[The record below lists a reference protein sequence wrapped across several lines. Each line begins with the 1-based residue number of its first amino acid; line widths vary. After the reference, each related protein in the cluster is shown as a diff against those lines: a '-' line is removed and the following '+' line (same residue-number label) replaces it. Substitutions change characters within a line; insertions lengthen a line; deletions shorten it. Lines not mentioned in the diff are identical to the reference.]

1 MTSSDWLPTAC
12 ILCECNCGIVV
23 QVDDRR
29 LARIRGD
36 KAHPGSAGYT
46 CNKALRLDHYQNNRA
61 RLSSPMRRRAD
72 GTYEEIDWD
81 TAIVEI
87 AEGFKQIRD
96 THGGDKIFYY
106 GGGGQGN
113 HLGGA
118 YSGAFLKA
126 LGSRYRSNALAQEKT
141 GEAWV
146 DFQLYGGH
154 TRGEFENAE
163 VSVFVG
169 KNPWMSQSFPRARV
183 VLNEI
188 AKDPGRSM
196 IVIDPVV
203 TDTAKMAD
211 FHLRVQPGCDAWCLA
226 ALAAVLV
233 QENLCNEAFLAAHV
247 HGVDTVRAALQ
258 EVPVADYAQRCRVD
272 EELLRAAA
280 RRIGTAASVSVFED
294 LGIQQAPNSTVCSY
308 LNKLLWILTG
318 NFAKKGGQHLHSS
331 FAPLFSQVSGRTPVT
346 GAPIIAGLI
355 PGNVVPEEILT
366 EHPDRFRAMIV
377 ERGNPAHSLADSA
390 ACRAA
395 FQALELMVVVD
406 VAMTETARLA
416 HYVLPAASQFEKPEA
431 TFFNFEFPRNGFQLR
446 RPLFPPLPGTLP
458 EPEIWA
464 RLVRALGVV
473 DEADLRPLREAAAQG
488 RQAYTEAF
496 LAAAATNPTVAKL
509 TAYVLYETL
518 GPTLP
523 DGLAGAAA
531 LWGLAQ
537 KTAMAYPDA
546 VRRAGH
552 ADGNALFDAI
562 LERPSG
568 VTFTVHNYED
578 DFALISHPDHK
589 IALEIPEMLAE
600 IRSLTQ
606 TPSRLT
612 TPQLPIVLSVG
623 ERRAY
628 TANDIFRDPSWRK
641 RDANGA
647 LRVSVEDAQ
656 ALGLADGCLARIT
669 TAAGSAEATV
679 EVTETML
686 AGHAALPNGFGLDYT
701 GDDGRT
707 VVAGVAPNALTSTR
721 WRDPYAGTPGTSTCP
736 PPSAEQ
742 TQNRPFGSPN
752 GRFCVCSRGLSLVPD
767 PDPALR
773 VQKQRVILGDVEGLI
788 KSVHVANHTVAPELR
803 RGVRIDRQ
811 PADCFGCTRFGSPYL
826 CPAEEH
832 PLHAGQPVD
841 NRSGVAVQ
849 RELVSQQGDRQPAQ
863 VADVLAYGERALHMR
878 RAGVVD
884 EIARRVSVVLLD
896 QRFGAGG
903 ELGAIVVG
911 PPIDQIAVA
920 VVFGALI
927 VETVPDLVPDHRPDP
942 AVVGG
947 LVGLRIEKWWL

>member
-1 MTSSDWLPTAC
+1 MTADWQPTAC

-23 QVDDRR
+23 QVEDRT

-36 KAHPGSAGYT
+36 KEHPGTQGYT

-61 RLSSPMRRRAD
+61 RLTSPMRRRAD

-81 TAIVEI
+81 TAIIEI
-87 AEGFKQIRD
+87 AEGFKHIRD
-96 THGGDKIFYY
+96 AYGGDKIFYY

-146 DFQLYGGH
+146 DAHLYGGH
-154 TRGEFENAE
+154 TRGEFEHAE

-188 AKDPGRSM
+188 AKDPARSM
-196 IVIDPVV
+196 IVIDPVL

-211 FHLRVQPGCDAWCLA
+211 FHLRVRPGTDAWCLA

-233 QENLCNEAFLAAHV
+233 QESLCNEAFLAEHV
-247 HGVDTVRAALQ
+247 HGVDTVRDALR
-258 EVPVADYAQRCRVD
+258 EVPIGDYAQHCGVD

-280 RRIGTAASVSVFED
+280 RRIGAAGSVSVFED
-294 LGIQQAPNSTVCSY
+294 LGIQQAPNSTLCSY

-331 FAPLFSQVSGRTPVT
+331 FAPLFSTISGRTPVT
-346 GAPIIAGLI
+346 GAPIISGLV
-355 PGNVVPEEILT
+355 PANAVPEEILT
-366 EHPDRFRAMIV
+366 DHPDRFRAMIV
-377 ERGNPAHSLADSA
+377 ESGNPAHSLANSA
-390 ACRAA
+390 ACRKA

-431 TFFNFEFPRNGFQLR
+431 TFFNFEFPHNGFQLR
-446 RPLFPPLPGTLP
+446 RPLLEPLPGTLP

-473 DEADLRPLREAAAQG
+473 EDADLRPLREAAQLG

-496 LAAAATNPTVAKL
+496 LGAVAGNPTLSKL
-509 TAYVLYETL
+509 LPYVLYETL

-537 KTAMAYPDA
+537 KTAMAYPEA

-562 LERPSG
+562 LDSPSG
-568 VTFTVHNYED
+568 VTFTAHNYED
-578 DFALISHPDHK
+578 DFALISHADHK
-589 IALEIPEMLAE
+589 ISLEIPEMLDDLRA
-600 IRSLTQ
+600 LTAAPPQ
-606 TPSRLT
+606 LT
-612 TPQLPIVLSVG
+612 TSELPIVLSVG

-641 RDANGA
+641 RDADGA

-656 ALGLADGCLARIT
+656 ALGLSDGCRARIT

-679 EVTETML
+679 EITETML
-686 AGHAALPNGFGLDYT
+686 PGHAALPNGFGLDYI
-701 GDDGRT
+701 GDDGST
-707 VVAGVAPNALTSTR
+707 VVPGVAPNALTSTE
-721 WRDPYAGTPGTSTCP
+721 WRDKYAGTPWHKH
-736 PPSAEQ
+736 
-742 TQNRPFGSPN
+742 
-752 GRFCVCSRGLSLVPD
+752 VP
-767 PDPALR
+767 A
-773 VQKQRVILGDVEGLI
+773 
-788 KSVHVANHTVAPELR
+788 
-803 RGVRIDRQ
+803 
-811 PADCFGCTRFGSPYL
+811 
-826 CPAEEH
+826 
-832 PLHAGQPVD
+832 
-841 NRSGVAVQ
+841 
-849 RELVSQQGDRQPAQ
+849 
-863 VADVLAYGERALHMR
+863 
-878 RAGVVD
+878 
-884 EIARRVSVVLLD
+884 
-896 QRFGAGG
+896 
-903 ELGAIVVG
+903 
-911 PPIDQIAVA
+911 
-920 VVFGALI
+920 
-927 VETVPDLVPDHRPDP
+927 
-942 AVVGG
+942 
-947 LVGLRIEKWWL
+947 RIEACRAVPRKREVPPVKVPS

>member
-258 EVPVADYAQRCRVD
+258 EVPVADYAQRCGVD

>member
-1 MTSSDWLPTAC
+1 MTADWQPTAC

-23 QVDDRR
+23 QVEDRT

-36 KAHPGSAGYT
+36 KEHPGTQGYT

-61 RLSSPMRRRAD
+61 RLTSPMRRRAD

-81 TAIVEI
+81 TAIIEI
-87 AEGFKQIRD
+87 AEGFKHIRD
-96 THGGDKIFYY
+96 AYGGDKIFYY

-146 DFQLYGGH
+146 DAQLYGGH
-154 TRGEFENAE
+154 TRGEFEHAE

-188 AKDPGRSM
+188 AKDPARSM
-196 IVIDPVV
+196 IVIDPVL

-211 FHLRVQPGCDAWCLA
+211 FHLRVRPGTDAWCLA

-233 QENLCNEAFLAAHV
+233 QESLCDEAFLAEHV
-247 HGVDTVRAALQ
+247 HGVDAVRDALR
-258 EVPVADYAQRCRVD
+258 EVPIGDYAQHCGVD

-280 RRIGTAASVSVFED
+280 RRIGAAGSVSVFED
-294 LGIQQAPNSTVCSY
+294 LGIQQAPNSTLCSY

-331 FAPLFSQVSGRTPVT
+331 FAPLFSTVSGRTPVT
-346 GAPIIAGLI
+346 GAPIISGLV
-355 PGNVVPEEILT
+355 PANAVPEEILT
-366 EHPDRFRAMIV
+366 DHPDRFRAMIV
-377 ERGNPAHSLADSA
+377 ESGNPAHSLANSA
-390 ACRAA
+390 ACRKA

-431 TFFNFEFPRNGFQLR
+431 TFFNFEFPHNGFQLR
-446 RPLFPPLPGTLP
+446 RPLLEPLPGTLP

-473 DEADLRPLREAAAQG
+473 EDADLRPLREAAQLG

-496 LAAAATNPTVAKL
+496 LGAVAGNPTLSKL
-509 TAYVLYETL
+509 LPYVLYETL

-537 KTAMAYPDA
+537 KTAMAYPEA

-562 LERPSG
+562 LDSPSG
-568 VTFTVHNYED
+568 VTFTAHNYED
-578 DFALISHPDHK
+578 DFALISHADHK
-589 IALEIPEMLAE
+589 IALEIPEMLDDLRA
-600 IRSLTQ
+600 LTAAPPQ
-606 TPSRLT
+606 LT
-612 TPQLPIVLSVG
+612 TSELPIVLSVG

-641 RDANGA
+641 RDADGA

-656 ALGLADGCLARIT
+656 ALGLSDGCRARIT

-679 EVTETML
+679 EITETML
-686 AGHAALPNGFGLDYT
+686 PGHAALPNGFGLDYI
-701 GDDGRT
+701 GDDGST
-707 VVAGVAPNALTSTR
+707 VVPGVAPNALTSTE
-721 WRDPYAGTPGTSTCP
+721 WRDKYAGTPWHKH
-736 PPSAEQ
+736 
-742 TQNRPFGSPN
+742 
-752 GRFCVCSRGLSLVPD
+752 VP
-767 PDPALR
+767 A
-773 VQKQRVILGDVEGLI
+773 
-788 KSVHVANHTVAPELR
+788 
-803 RGVRIDRQ
+803 RIEACR
-811 PADCFGCTRFGSPYL
+811 
-826 CPAEEH
+826 
-832 PLHAGQPVD
+832 
-841 NRSGVAVQ
+841 
-849 RELVSQQGDRQPAQ
+849 
-863 VADVLAYGERALHMR
+863 ADVK
-878 RAGVVD
+878 V
-884 EIARRVSVVLLD
+884 
-896 QRFGAGG
+896 
-903 ELGAIVVG
+903 
-911 PPIDQIAVA
+911 PI
-920 VVFGALI
+920 
-927 VETVPDLVPDHRPDP
+927 
-942 AVVGG
+942 
-947 LVGLRIEKWWL
+947 